1 MKLIEKFNEKAKQWI
16 IIIDQRSLRERILIL
31 LSILAIIYFSWRSM
45 VLDNLSSSKQQ
56 VSGSASRLQR
66 QIFNLQGQISEVSN
80 SLNLDPI
87 LRLQEKIDI
96 VKKDNVEIQ
105 RQLDQMTE
113 GLISPKEMTSLLKL
127 ILDKH
132 KGLTV
137 MHVENIKAIPVF
149 GENDAEKVAK
159 EALKVFQVY
168 KHGIEFVVSGT
179 FFQLK
184 DFLEEAEKLPWK
196 ILWEELEYS
205 VTKYPIAT
213 IKIVIKTLSLEPN
226 LFSTS

>member
-132 KGLTV
+132 KGLVV